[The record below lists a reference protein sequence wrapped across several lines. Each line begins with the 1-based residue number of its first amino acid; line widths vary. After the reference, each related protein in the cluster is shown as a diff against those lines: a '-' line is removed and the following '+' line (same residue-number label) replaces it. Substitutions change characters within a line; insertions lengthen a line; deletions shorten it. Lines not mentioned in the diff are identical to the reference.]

1 MPKTNLRTEYHL
13 SELLEEQAGDDPI
26 ALFERWFGEA
36 VQAGGRDPNAMAL
49 ATCDA
54 HGRPAVRTV
63 LCKEFDAR
71 GFVFFTN
78 YDSRKG
84 RELDANPQASVLF
97 YWPGLERQ
105 VRADGRVSRV
115 SAAESDAYFAT
126 RPPGARIGACAS
138 PQSRVIARREDLEQR
153 IAEMERAY
161 AGRDGPPRP
170 PHWGG
175 YRLEVESIEFW
186 QGRPS
191 RLHDRLSYAR
201 RTGGGW
207 ERVRLAP

>member
-1 MPKTNLRTEYHL
+1 MPKTNLRTEYHRSAL
-13 SELLEEQAGDDPI
+13 DEEQAGADPF
-26 ALFERWFGEA
+26 ALFARWFDEA

-54 HGRPAVRTV
+54 RGRPSVRTV

-84 RELDANPQASVLF
+84 RELDANPQACVLF
-97 YWPGLERQ
+97 YWPELERQ
-105 VRADGRVSRV
+105 VRAEGAVSRA
-115 SAAESDAYFAT
+115 SSAESDAYFAT
-126 RPPGARIGACAS
+126 RPLGARIGACAS
-138 PQSRVIARREDLEQR
+138 PQSQVIAGREGLERRIADLEK
-153 IAEMERAY
+153 AY
-161 AGRDGPPRP
+161 AGQDGPARP

-175 YRLEVESIEFW
+175 YRLAVEAIEFW

-201 RTGGGW
+201 SASGW